1 MLDALKQNIETE
13 IEVLREISNNIR
25 RLDYAS
31 PSERKLL
38 QTSVESLRASL
49 KLVNNSIPKLLEEI
63 SLVQRLPQKEKATGL
78 EKVEFKGEEAVI
90 KVTLNKEDREK
101 FLQQLSINENL
112 VKKLKKKRITTEE
125 KVEEFKAARGYLK
138 LSNMVFLNKAQALI
152 RKGYLKSLSVELKKA
167 NIDILFAS
175 YVAMTLLTTAIAF
188 FVSFVVTAFLIF
200 YNVQLSYPFFVLYE
214 GSYLSR
220 LVNIF
225 WIPII
230 VPLATFFILNYYP
243 STERDSLAKRID
255 QELPFAVIHMSSIS
269 GSGIEP
275 TQIFKIIGLNRE
287 YPFLRK
293 EIRKILNQINLY
305 GYDLVTALNNVSKT
319 TPSVKLAELFSGLST
334 TITSGGNL
342 SEFFSKRAETLLL
355 SYRLDRERYTK
366 VAETFMDIYIS
377 IVIAA
382 PMILMI
388 LMVLI
393 SLSSYNVGLSI
404 GQLTALIIGVM
415 GVINIIF
422 IFVLHLKQPRY

>member
-1 MLDALKQNIETE
+1 MLDALKQNVETE
-13 IEVLREISNNIR
+13 IEVLREISNNLR

-38 QTSVESLRASL
+38 QTSTESLRSSL

-63 SLVQRLPQKEKATGL
+63 SLIEKLPQKAKATGL
-78 EKVEFKGEEAVI
+78 EKVEFKGEESVI
-90 KVTLNKEDREK
+90 KVTLKKEDREV
-101 FLQQLSINENL
+101 FLRQLSINEGLIN
-112 VKKLKKKRITTEE
+112 KLKKKRKTTEE
-125 KVEEFKAARGYLK
+125 RSDEFRAARGYLK
-138 LSNMVFLNKAQALI
+138 ISNMLLLNQSQNLI
-152 RKGYLKSLSVELKKA
+152 KRGYLKDLSVELRKA

-175 YVAMTLLTTAIAF
+175 YVAMTLLTTIISF
-188 FVSFVVTAFLIF
+188 FVSILITVFLVF
-200 YNVQLSYPFFVLYE
+200 YSVQLTFPFFVLFE

-220 LVNIF
+220 ITHIF
-225 WIPII
+225 WIPVV
-230 VPLATFFILNYYP
+230 VPLATFFVLYYYP

-293 EIRKILNQINLY
+293 EIRKVLNQINLY

-319 TPSVKLAELFSGLST
+319 TPSTKLAELFSGLST

-342 SEFFSKRAETLLL
+342 GEFFAKRADSLLVT
-355 SYRLDRERYTK
+355 YRLEREKYTK
-366 VAETFMDIYIS
+366 IAETFMDIYIS

-388 LMVLI
+388 LLVLI
-393 SLSSYNVGLSI
+393 SLSSYDVGLST

-415 GVINIIF
+415 GVINVIF
-422 IFVLHLKQPRY
+422 IFILHLKQPRY